1 MNLVI
6 ESKNMLRT
14 NFPFS
19 KPSSTNN
26 SGINSV
32 IILLFRDGQKLTN
45 KITAIHGKAN
55 KTINITKAKDL
66 IIIQIKIK
74 IKEALKVKGFKT
86 LTQNQHL
93 QFHLIPI
100 I

>member
-74 IKEALKVKGFKT
+74 EALKVKGFKT